1 MRERT
6 VLISLWVVLAVV
18 FCISNPAGAE
28 VPPEDK
34 RLTNGTFI
42 LHPGMA
48 GSCQN
53 DFIVENLNAD
63 QAELTVI
70 LGEEEFLKDRI
81 DGKKAK
87 AYGLQHN
94 LATAFIQGK
103 QVRPDDVAT
112 VFNVGDKSNL
122 RLHCME

>member
-1 MRERT
+1 MRERIRMSFA
-6 VLISLWVVLAVV
+6 LIFFAAVV
-18 FCISNPAGAE
+18 FAWVPAAAE

-34 RLTNGTFI
+34 ELINGTLI
-42 LHPGMA
+42 LHPGMS

-63 QAELTVI
+63 EAELKLV

-87 AYGLQHN
+87 AYGLKDT
-94 LATAFIQGK
+94 LSTAFIQGK
-103 QVRPDDVAT
+103 QVRPDDIAT
-112 VFNVGDKSNL
+112 ILNVGDKSNL